1 MRNLDEYVCVGI
13 DEVLIDYLFEF
24 DYVGGN
30 LAMAFGDGSVG
41 VWFDRL

>member
-1 MRNLDEYVCVGI
+1 MLNLDEYVCVL
-13 DEVLIDYLFEF
+13 ELIDYLFEF